1 MKLNGKRVR
10 PTLLEELYG
19 SKIGP
24 PTMPVLW
31 IADAIYLPAESFI
44 VGPHQTWFKAREEA
58 RKELTR
64 RYQWYISDQAVEV
77 FQL

>member
-1 MKLNGKRVR
+1 MRNGKQVR

-19 SKIGP
+19 DRIGP
-24 PTMPVLW
+24 PSMPVLW
-31 IADAIYLPAESFI
+31 IADAIYLPSESII
-44 VGPHQTWFKAREEA
+44 VGPFQTWIKAREAA
-58 RKELTR
+58 RVEFTK